1 MKQTIL
7 AALAIVILA
16 SCNNNAEKKEVKTD
30 SLASTP
36 VAAETPKVQYPYT
49 ATYSSDFSMGN
60 PEYTRVV
67 LEMYKALEENR
78 IDDIGQYLEDTVHR
92 YNYAA
97 VHYNLPKADML
108 EQLKKFR
115 GQFKE
120 FSETPI
126 AFMAVKSNDKN
137 EDWVLTWVKEKVVFK
152 NGKVD
157 STTYQENWRFKDG
170 KIYMHDSY
178 AKFRQ

>member
-7 AALAIVILA
+7 AAMAIVVLA
-16 SCNNNAEKKEVKTD
+16 SCNNSTETKQVGTDTSASVVAEM
-30 SLASTP
+30 
-36 VAAETPKVQYPYT
+36 PKVQYPYA
-49 ATYSSDFSMGN
+49 ATYSSDFQMGN
-60 PEYTRVV
+60 PEYTKVV
-67 LEMYKALEENR
+67 LDMYKALEENR
-78 IDDIGQYLEDTVHR
+78 IDDIGKYLDDTIHR

-108 EQLKKFR
+108 EQLKMFR

-126 AFMAVKSNDKN
+126 AFLAVKSNDKN
-137 EDWVLTWVKEKVVFK
+137 EDWVLTWVKEKVVHK